1 MLIDVFS
8 NWLADVFAGLTLLA
22 LGFLSRW
29 LRRRTTASSGDD
41 TVAPPTAGGGFRTY
55 TLLGARAADGQPVHM
70 PSSKPAG
77 TVVTWTGPAGREG
90 FELTDHRLP
99 DGTYGAEPVA
109 RYQRR

>member
-1 MLIDVFS
+1 MHL
-8 NWLADVFAGLTLLA
+8 
-22 LGFLSRW
+22 
-29 LRRRTTASSGDD
+29 
-41 TVAPPTAGGGFRTY
+41 
-55 TLLGARAADGQPVHM
+55 

-77 TVVTWTGPAGREG
+77 TVVTWTGPAGRER